1 MRGIGSWLTG
11 KTGTSTTNS
20 PSNNTPEHPSASRT
34 SNDTFAGDSAVAVAA
49 APTPSSSH
57 SLDSP
62 SPSPQPATPVDS
74 TSSPFYAHSTTNKS
88 QPIKI
93 ATPNIR
99 SSRSQSPTTLNDFD
113 HNNNNSSDHTQN
125 YQSNPLQKQVHSNSG
140 FIDGITTDYIQADT
154 DGDLDMTAPGLETAF
169 GRGRHDSFVSAGPKP
184 ISMNINRDQ
193 ARGRRESL
201 AGSLMNG
208 MSWGGLSV
216 GSFIRDE

>member
-20 PSNNTPEHPSASRT
+20 SNNTPEHPSASRT
-34 SNDTFAGDSAVAVAA
+34 SNDTFVGDSAVAAAA

-62 SPSPQPATPVDS
+62 SPSPQPATPVDTTSSAFFDHSS
-74 TSSPFYAHSTTNKS
+74 TSKA
-88 QPIKI
+88 QPINI

-99 SSRSQSPTTLNDFD
+99 SSSSQSPTTLNDLD
-113 HNNNNSSDHTQN
+113 HHNNSTQN
-125 YQSNPLQKQVHSNSG
+125 SQSKPLQKQVHSDSS
-140 FIDGITTDYIQADT
+140 FIDDITTDYIQADT
-154 DGDLDMTAPGLETAF
+154 DGDLDMTAPGLDTAF

-193 ARGRRESL
+193 ARTRRESL